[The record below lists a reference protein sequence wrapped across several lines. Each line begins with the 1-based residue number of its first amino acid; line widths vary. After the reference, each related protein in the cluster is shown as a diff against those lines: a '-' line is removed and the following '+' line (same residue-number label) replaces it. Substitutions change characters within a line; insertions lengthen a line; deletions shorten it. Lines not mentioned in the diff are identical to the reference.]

1 MTTQPTTT
9 DASTDDAGTGDLAPE
24 RAELLEA
31 FAKHRGLF
39 LHTAQGLSDE
49 QARSHPTVSELS
61 IGGVIKH
68 TTAMTAQWLDFA
80 EQGTAAMASFDDV
93 DWAQWGDQFTLREDQ
108 TLQEVLDGFEAV
120 ARRTDEVV
128 RTVDLDRAHALPEA
142 PWFEAGARWSARR
155 VLVHLLTEIAQHA
168 GHADILR
175 ESIDGQKSMG

>member
-1 MTTQPTTT
+1 MTTQPTTDIT
-9 DASTDDAGTGDLAPE
+9 LVATTSDLTAE

-31 FAKHRGLF
+31 FAKHRGLL

-61 IGGVIKH
+61 VGGVIKH
-68 TTAMTAQWLDFA
+68 TTAMTAQWLDFV
-80 EQGTAAMASFDDV
+80 EQGTEAMASFDDV
-93 DWAQWGDQFTLREDQ
+93 DWAQWADQFVLREDQ
-108 TLQEVLDGFEAV
+108 TLQQVLDGVEEV

-128 RTVDLDRAHALPEA
+128 RTVDLDRAHALPDA
-142 PWFEAGARWSARR
+142 PWFDAGARWTARR
-155 VLVHLLTEIAQHA
+155 VLLHLLTEIAQHA